1 MARTAVE
8 LEKGQLR
15 RLRALARERGV
26 PLEDLIR
33 EGVAEV
39 LAQAERKARWAK
51 AWEVVGSVHDDSGAK
66 DVSLRHDDYLSG
78 RRSNGRRVR

>member
-1 MARTAVE
+1 MSRTGDLDRE
-8 LEKGQLR
+8 QLR
-15 RLRALARERGV
+15 RLRALAHERGV
-26 PLEDLIR
+26 AIGDLIR

-51 AWEVVGSVHDDSGAK
+51 AWEVVGSLHDPSGAR
-66 DVSLRHDDYLSG
+66 DVSLRHDEYLTG